1 MGRSWTEMEG
11 HQPAVMKLF
20 SNSIKKER
28 LAHAYLFEGG
38 RGTGKS
44 DAAYLLAKSFFC
56 LESGVEPC
64 ETCRNCKR
72 IESGNHPD
80 VFVIRPDGQSIKKGQ
95 IQALQEE
102 FKKTGV
108 ESKKKLYIIFHA
120 DQMTANAANSLLKF
134 LEEPNPGTM
143 AVIVTEQP
151 QKLLNTI
158 ISRCQMLT
166 FRPLAPSSIEKDLIK
181 EGVSAHLAALL
192 SNLTGNVAEALELSR
207 NEEFAEARS
216 IVIKLYEVLT
226 HRRGHAF
233 FYIHDK
239 WMPFFKEKDQ
249 QELGLDLLLFIYR
262 DVLSIQVGNNG
273 QVLYQDLMDNIE
285 SHALQSTQAVVMNQ
299 IHAVLEA
306 KKRLRSNVNA
316 QVLMEQLV
324 LTLQEG

>member
-1 MGRSWTEMEG
+1 MGRSWIEMESV
-11 HQPAVMKLF
+11 QPAVMKLF
-20 SNSIKKER
+20 SNSIKKDR

-44 DAAYLLAKSFFC
+44 DAAFLLAKCFFC
-56 LESGVEPC
+56 LEPGVEPC
-64 ETCRNCKR
+64 EECRNCKR
-72 IESGNHPD
+72 IDSGNHPD
-80 VFVIRPDGQSIKKGQ
+80 LLVIRPDGQSIKKGQ

-143 AVIVTEQP
+143 AVLVTEQP

-158 ISRCQMLT
+158 ISRCQLLT
-166 FRPLAPSSIEKDLIK
+166 FRPLAPSSIEQSLIK
-181 EGVSAHLAALL
+181 EGVAAHLAALL

-216 IVIKLYEVLT
+216 KVIKLYEVLIN
-226 HRRGHAF
+226 RRGHAF
-233 FYIHDK
+233 FYIHDT

-262 DVLSIQVGNNG
+262 DVLSVQVGNSG
-273 QVLYQDLMDNIE
+273 QVLYQDIIDKIE
-285 SHALQSTQAVVMNQ
+285 THALQSTQGTVLKQ
-299 IHAVLEA
+299 IQAVLEA
-306 KKRLRSNVNA
+306 KKRLHSNVNA
-316 QVLMEQLV
+316 SGLMEQLV